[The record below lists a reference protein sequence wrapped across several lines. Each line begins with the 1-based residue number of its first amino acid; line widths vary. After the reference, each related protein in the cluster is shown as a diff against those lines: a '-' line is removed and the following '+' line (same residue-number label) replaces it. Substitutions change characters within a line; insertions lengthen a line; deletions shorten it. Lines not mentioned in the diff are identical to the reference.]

1 MRKAVLFAI
10 AIFMATASLASD
22 INTVTV
28 RGTVQ
33 DNVFDCSGFGCSLTH
48 GCLLYV
54 STFGDDPFVVHLAHG
69 VGDDCNAISVDD
81 CVEIT
86 GQVGNFPA
94 LNPSVGPYQ
103 LEGDLWSSSSACGS
117 P

>member
-1 MRKAVLFAI
+1 MRMVVLFAL
-10 AIFMATASLASD
+10 AIFTATASLASD

-33 DNVFDCSGFGCSLTH
+33 GNFFDCSGFGCSINH
-48 GCLLYV
+48 GCLLSV
-54 STFGDDPFVVHLAHG
+54 STFSNDPFVVHLAHG

-86 GQVGNFPA
+86 GQVGNFPS

-103 LEGDLWSSSSACGS
+103 VEGDSWSSSSSCGS